1 MKRREFITLLGGAA
15 AAWPFAARAQRSE
28 RIRRVGWLTSFAAG
42 DPVPQGYIAA
52 LLQGLQESGWSVGRN
67 VRIDYRWGATNAE
80 LKRRYAA
87 ELIALGPDVIV
98 TTGDSN
104 TGPLLQATRSV
115 PIVFVLVPDP
125 VGAGFVASL
134 ARPGGNATGFLNFEF
149 GMSGK
154 WPELLKQIAPSVT
167 RVAVLRDPS
176 AQAPAWA
183 NSAQFKAWCLPCG

>member
-1 MKRREFITLLGGAA
+1 
-15 AAWPFAARAQRSE
+15 
-28 RIRRVGWLTSFAAG
+28 
-42 DPVPQGYIAA
+42 
-52 LLQGLQESGWSVGRN
+52 
-67 VRIDYRWGATNAE
+67 
-80 LKRRYAA
+80 
-87 ELIALGPDVIV
+87 V

-104 TGPLLQATRSV
+104 TGLLLQATRSV

-149 GMSGK
+149 GRSGK

-183 NSAQFKAWCLPCG
+183 NSAQFKAWCLPCGQKQARSTCAT